1 MSLFNINSEQAY
13 KTIGTIAMYL
23 LPIIGIAGIVLTTA
37 LGQTNFLILSLYLVI
52 PLLLVSILFRSLS
65 TREESTSASLDE
77 GTFRLLLVAYLLCY
91 SLSAILLTVYDLR
104 PLAYFLIITTMTI
117 TVLIQIMKFSPTRE
131 RIALVLL
138 QIMGLVANLNLG
150 VTLKYFRFIGR
161 TDVMIHNQ
169 YVNSV
174 VQTGHVTEVFFDY
187 QAFPLWHILNAI
199 IYMIGDG
206 TFPTDKVMAITGCII
221 FLCLPLLA
229 YLVAI
234 RLFKDQKTAMIAALL
249 AFFFP
254 NITYW
259 SISGIS
265 SAVAVVLIAF
275 ILYLAVDGRQKYCL
289 LLIALATL
297 AVIVYHSVSIIFALF
312 ILGSLYVVQ
321 KVLMKKDERLRRIN
335 FRYLALTVG
344 ATLAYWYF
352 FGPIL
357 LQELY
362 NNIVLQ
368 APSGIVTKSVVLTP
382 LSEIFN
388 YLQYSPAVLFILTG
402 ALVILL
408 SSRFNVR
415 AKLFAVVAFMFIWIT
430 FPGPLYLFNKLLYN
444 FSIDRFAEY
453 TPFLLAIVSSAGIA
467 ALLTRSN
474 KYVKA
479 CIILLFAVWVMLS
492 ITNDWVASDNPL
504 VKRPFYTYYLTQDE
518 IAGFDRIAVGTT
530 AMIQADFIT
539 TRYLDSTPYD
549 PQFNILEVAGDKTD
563 FYKSSPDDIILIRNA
578 ELEKRPLKLS
588 TNNIGEFKRYPR
600 IDTYDYYYKDSEIW
614 ANLGRYDQ
622 VYDSARVSGYI

>member
-1 MSLFNINSEQAY
+1 M
-13 KTIGTIAMYL
+13 GTAAMYL
-23 LPIIGIAGIVLTTA
+23 LPIIGLAGIVVTTV

-52 PLLLVSILFRSLS
+52 PLLLVSILFRSLGS
-65 TREESTSASLDE
+65 RDEAAAASLDE
-77 GTFRLLLVAYLLCY
+77 GSFRLLLVAYLLCY
-91 SLSAILLTVYDLR
+91 SLSAILLTVYDVR
-104 PLAYFLIITTMTI
+104 PLAYFLIVTTMTV
-117 TVLIQIMKFSPTRE
+117 TVLIQIMKFKVTGE
-131 RIALVLL
+131 KVVLVLL
-138 QIMGLVANLNLG
+138 QILGLVANLNLG

-174 VQTGHVTEVFFDY
+174 IQTGHVTQVFFDY

-199 IYMIGDG
+199 IYMLGAG

-229 YLVAI
+229 YLVAV
-234 RLFKDQKTAMIAALL
+234 RLFKDRRTGMIAALL

-254 NITYW
+254 NLTYW

-275 ILYLAVDGRQKYCL
+275 LIYLAVDGKQKYGI
-289 LLIALATL
+289 LLIGLVTAAI
-297 AVIVYHSVSIIFALF
+297 VVYHSVSVIFALL
-312 ILGSLYVVQ
+312 IIVALYLVQ
-321 KVLMKKDERLRRIN
+321 KVLMSKTEQLPQISFKYI
-335 FRYLALTVG
+335 ALTITG
-344 ATLAYWYF
+344 TLAYWYF

-368 APSGIVTKSVVLTP
+368 APTGIVTKSIVLTP

-388 YLQYSPAVLFILTG
+388 YLQYSPAVLFILVG
-402 ALVILL
+402 VLAILL
-408 SSRFNVR
+408 SARFDAR

-453 TPFLLAIVSSAGIA
+453 TPFLLAIVSSAGLA

-492 ITNDWVASDNPL
+492 VTNDWVASDNPL
-504 VKRPFYTYYLTQDE
+504 VKRPFYTYYLAQDE
-518 IAGFDRIAVGTT
+518 IAGFDRIAVSAT
-530 AMIQADFIT
+530 AMIHTDFIT
-539 TRYLDSTPYD
+539 TRYLDSTPQD
-549 PQFNILEVAGDKTD
+549 PQFSILEVAGDKTD
-563 FYKSSPDDIILIRNA
+563 FYKSSPDDVILIRNA
-578 ELEKRPLKLS
+578 ELEKRPLKIS
-588 TNNIGEFKRYPR
+588 TNHIGAFKRYPR

-614 ANLGRYDQ
+614 DNLRRYDQ
-622 VYDSARVSGYI
+622 VYDSSRVSGYV

>member
-1 MSLFNINSEQAY
+1 
-13 KTIGTIAMYL
+13 MYL